1 MIENFQSLIL
11 QKKSLLEKLGVDL
24 QDVPAYA
31 SFLAKVWAK
40 NQELNL
46 VSRKMTLEE
55 LTLHLID
62 SLLPLNHFPSFQKLG
77 DLGTGGGFP
86 AFPLQIHFK
95 EATVFLYE
103 KSNKKR
109 DYLSWLRQEFN
120 RCQPYA
126 DIPLNPPVDLITARA
141 FKPLVSILDFTSTY
155 YKNGGRYFLYKGT
168 RARIEEEIIE
178 AKRKYKDLKP
188 QIISLNT
195 YGLGFER
202 HILAINL

>member
-1 MIENFQSLIL
+1 MKENFQNLIL
-11 QKKSLLEKLGVDL
+11 HKKNLLEKLGVDL
-24 QDVPAYA
+24 TDVPAYA

-46 VSRKMTLEE
+46 VSRKMTPEE

-62 SLLPLNHFPSFQKLG
+62 SLLPLEHFSEFQKIA

-95 EATVFLYE
+95 EAQFFLYE

-109 DYLSWLRQEFN
+109 EYLTWLRQEFT

-126 DIPLNPPVDLITARA
+126 DIPLDPPVDLITARA
-141 FKPLVSILDFTSTY
+141 FKPLVTILDFTQGY
-155 YKNGGRYFLYKGT
+155 YKKGGRYFLYKGT
-168 RARIEEEIIE
+168 RARIEEEILE
-178 AKRKYKDLKP
+178 AKHKYKDLKP
-188 QIISLNT
+188 QIIPLNT
-195 YGLGFER
+195 YDLGFER
-202 HILAINL
+202 HILTINL